1 MLYWFF
7 KVVLTPFIFAAWRL
21 TVRGGRHVPVR
32 GAAIVASN
40 HVSFLDS
47 FFVPVSV
54 LRRMTFVAKAEYFD
68 RWRTRWFFQGIGQIP
83 MSRDGGSASEGALLA
98 ARSVIA
104 GGKILGIYP
113 EGTRSVDGR
122 LHRGKTGVARLAIS
136 TGAPIVPCGVVGSRE
151 VMPKGKRL
159 PRLGKVSVSFGE
171 PIDPAPYAAMAD
183 RQLAT
188 RLLTDEVMRR
198 IRDLSGQEY
207 VDEYAGRQ
215 GGSAAA

>member
-1 MLYWFF
+1 
-7 KVVLTPFIFAAWRL
+7 
-21 TVRGGRHVPVR
+21 
-32 GAAIVASN
+32 
-40 HVSFLDS
+40 
-47 FFVPVSV
+47 
-54 LRRMTFVAKAEYFD
+54 
-68 RWRTRWFFQGIGQIP
+68 
-83 MSRDGGSASEGALLA
+83 
-98 ARSVIA
+98 
-104 GGKILGIYP
+104 
-113 EGTRSVDGR
+113 
-122 LHRGKTGVARLAIS
+122 
-136 TGAPIVPCGVVGSRE
+136 
-151 VMPKGKRL
+151 MPKGKRL